1 MSVPLL
7 VFHTSQIGL
16 SLWVLNFSRIVVPK
30 LQQYEDKSKKAAE
43 YSQAAA
49 DQLLKTRAT
58 QASGVIAV
66 SKPSI
71 SRRSYHVPTRQFRTK
86 VYDATSISTI
96 HNNILHL
103 YIFSLNHSSLKTPV
117 MLPPTVSNS
126 LATRPQYPSP
136 QPSPSPTTPTAV
148 IYSRSCQESG
158 STSPIRASASS
169 RT

>member
-117 MLPPTVSNS
+117 MLPPNPPPPPYLTHSQPGHNIPRLS
-126 LATRPQYPSP
+126 HRPRLRHQ
-136 QPSPSPTTPTAV
+136 
-148 IYSRSCQESG
+148 R
-158 STSPIRASASS
+158 R
-169 RT
+169 